1 MYAKNVDIKMPAMN
15 QPIGFDLTAG
25 DWVQP
30 FGKGTTSDF
39 IFTMSQT
46 LNGPRDFNVKL
57 LLAFTNEGD
66 GLQVAPQSS
75 WQTQGGS
82 RLKFPHN
89 APQVGYKGNWTTT
102 LWHTLTSSN
111 EGASN
116 VMGYFIRVRTSKNAL
131 GEVQSAD
138 YGKINGDFCIMGAA
152 TLHPGI
158 SFTYYFNPTGTTNLE
173 FDTTK
178 NLLKNLQ
185 FLEQVQY
192 P

>member
-1 MYAKNVDIKMPAMN
+1 
-15 QPIGFDLTAG
+15 
-25 DWVQP
+25 
-30 FGKGTTSDF
+30 
-39 IFTMSQT
+39 
-46 LNGPRDFNVKL
+46 
-57 LLAFTNEGD
+57 
-66 GLQVAPQSS
+66 
-75 WQTQGGS
+75 
-82 RLKFPHN
+82 
-89 APQVGYKGNWTTT
+89 
-102 LWHTLTSSN
+102 
-111 EGASN
+111 
-116 VMGYFIRVRTSKNAL
+116 MGYFIRVRTSKNAL